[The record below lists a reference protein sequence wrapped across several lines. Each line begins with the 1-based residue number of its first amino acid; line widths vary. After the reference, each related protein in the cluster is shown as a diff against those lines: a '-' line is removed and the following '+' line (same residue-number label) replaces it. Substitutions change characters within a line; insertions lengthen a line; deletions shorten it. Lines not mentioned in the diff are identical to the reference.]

1 MKGNWYP
8 TLSYGVDVK
17 RRKNDGA
24 GKEEGWEWLYVRAEM
39 TEMRHGRFGIDVVI
53 FEESGEVVCTS
64 RHVALIVSAARNIKG
79 RAEAKI

>member
-17 RRKNDGA
+17 RKKMCSEGKN
-24 GKEEGWEWLYVRAEM
+24 EVGWEWLYIKAEM

-53 FEESGEVVCTS
+53 LTEEGEVVCTS
-64 RHVALIVSAARNIKG
+64 LHVALIVSAERNYKG
-79 RAEAKI
+79 RDTKI